1 MNPHYPAGL
10 VPMMLPQQVG
20 QQYMMAVRLPSAGLA
35 AQPTPHAQP
44 MLAAGVQ
51 GVQSLQVRN
60 LSNLFS

>member
-1 MNPHYPAGL
+1 
-10 VPMMLPQQVG
+10 MMLPQQVG